1 VSRPIRSLAQSG
13 FVGSILHA
21 LRCPRLNPSRTSSP
35 TLPVD
40 NNVHRSYAIPGHRLG
55 GLVASRTF
63 LSQISKLL
71 DCMQICPARPAQ
83 RAVEWA
89 ITGLA
94 EWRRETR
101 EQLQDRQRV
110 FRELLLE
117 KEVEG
122 WEVATGGAYFA
133 YVGFSLIPISCR
145 CRVLAKLTPP

>member
-1 VSRPIRSLAQSG
+1 MRY
-13 FVGSILHA
+13 HCA
-21 LRCPRLNPSRTSSP
+21 LRTPSRGAFRPRERCRLQTYFIGP
-35 TLPVD
+35 R
-40 NNVHRSYAIPGHRLG
+40 HRSYAIPGHRLG
-55 GLVASRTF
+55 GLVASPTF

-89 ITGLA
+89 IKGLA

-101 EQLQDRQRV
+101 EELQDRQRV